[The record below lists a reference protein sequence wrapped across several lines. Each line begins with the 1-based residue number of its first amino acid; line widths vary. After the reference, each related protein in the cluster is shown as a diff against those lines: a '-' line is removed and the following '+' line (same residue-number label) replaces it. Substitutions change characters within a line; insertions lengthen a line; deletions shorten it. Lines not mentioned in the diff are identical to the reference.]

1 MRPTPLAVALCL
13 AVPAALHAL
22 PAAAQGPAK
31 LPTAGA
37 MAGGYS
43 GARASTGAPTDFSLR
58 DASGNLIVVNGQLQ
72 TGAGYEPGYSGGGG
86 GAGYGQTAIALGNQ
100 LTVQASGSWNV
111 IIVDAVQTNSGN
123 ITAHAGAASARAGQ
137 TR

>member
-1 MRPTPLAVALCL
+1 MRLKPLAVALCL
-13 AVPAALHAL
+13 ALPAPLLAL
-22 PAAAQGPAK
+22 PAGAQSPAK

-58 DASGNLIVVNGQLQ
+58 DASGNLIIVNGQPQ
-72 TGAGYEPGYSGGGG
+72 TGSGYEPGYGGGG
-86 GAGYGQTAIALGNQ
+86 GFGQTAIALGNQ

-111 IIVDAVQTNSGN
+111 IIVDAVQTNSGD

>member
-1 MRPTPLAVALCL
+1 MRPMTYC
-13 AVPAALHAL
+13 VPAALAL
-22 PAAAQGPAK
+22 AVGMTATPVDAQSPGR
-31 LPTAGA
+31 LPTAGS

-43 GARASTGAPTDFSLR
+43 GAGASTAAPTDFSLR
-58 DASGNLIVVNGQLQ
+58 DASGNLVIVNGQLQ
-72 TGAGYEPGYSGGGG
+72 TGAGYEPGYRSGGGF
-86 GAGYGQTAIALGNQ
+86 GQTAIALGNQ

-111 IIVDAVQTNSGN
+111 IIVDAVQTNTGD

>member
-1 MRPTPLAVALCL
+1 MTHCIS
-13 AVPAALHAL
+13 AALVIAVSL
-22 PAAAQGPAK
+22 TATAAAAQGARQ
-31 LPTAGA
+31 LPTASA
-37 MAGGYS
+37 MTGGYS

-58 DASGNLIVVNGQLQ
+58 DASGNLIIVNGQLQ
-72 TGAGYEPGYSGGGG
+72 TGSGYEPGYGGGG
-86 GAGYGQTAIALGNQ
+86 GGGFGQTAIALGNQ

-111 IIVDAVQTNSGN
+111 IIVDAVQTNTGD